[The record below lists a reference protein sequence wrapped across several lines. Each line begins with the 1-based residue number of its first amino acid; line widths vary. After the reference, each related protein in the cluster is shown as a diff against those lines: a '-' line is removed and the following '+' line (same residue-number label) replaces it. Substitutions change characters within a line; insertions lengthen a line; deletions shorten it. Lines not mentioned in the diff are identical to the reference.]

1 MGTKAAAAPPEGA
14 NIHGIGPDT
23 DNGPN
28 PDYRPPIHDE
38 HGPAIPA
45 QGGARDDGADMFAE
59 GVASAAASDPSLQPQ
74 PASDPLAY
82 FRSIDPAA
90 SELWNQAGT
99 ARSGVERF
107 ACYMVKVARARRFV
121 IVATYQGGGW
131 QAFAEAGDVNGGDL
145 RTALGMLYA

>member
-1 MGTKAAAAPPEGA
+1 MPKATTTAPPEGQ
-14 NIHGIGPDT
+14 T
-23 DNGPN
+23 EMM
-28 PDYRPPIHDE
+28 HDD
-38 HGPAIPA
+38 HGPAGPA
-45 QGGARDDGADMFAE
+45 QGGARTDGGDMFAE
-59 GVASAAASDPSLQPQ
+59 GAASLDGHHASELGAQAAAQAMADSVTLEPQ

-82 FRSIDPAA
+82 FRGIDPAA